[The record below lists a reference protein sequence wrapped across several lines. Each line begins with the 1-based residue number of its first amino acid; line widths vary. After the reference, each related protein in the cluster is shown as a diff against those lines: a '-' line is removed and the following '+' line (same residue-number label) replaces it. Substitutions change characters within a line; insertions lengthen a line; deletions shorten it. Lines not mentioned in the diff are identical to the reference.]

1 MDVIGNNIANVN
13 TAGYKTSR
21 VIFQDI
27 FSQNVSA
34 GMANQGPIGGTNPR
48 QIGLGIRLSTVDVI
62 HSRAAFQRTDKE
74 TDMMINGDGF
84 FIVAQ
89 QNMETGQWD
98 YVYTRAGN
106 FDIDNEGYLVT
117 SGGLYVMG
125 RSFELEMGVVS
136 PGAEEVLRRDMIR
149 AGEYRPA
156 GPAVGSTYPG
166 HDAIAAGDPVPAGS
180 TLPAGY
186 FIAGDI
192 IPADFF
198 GAGIPDT
205 VAYTVPTGE
214 TWPATA
220 TVTTIALAAAPRDV
234 PAAAPIPATQTPA
247 RDIPGP
253 PTGGFRIGDV
263 LPAGLFGPG
272 VPAADITVDE
282 NNIYTLNTTTT
293 FPAPVTMPWPAETR
307 PAVAY
312 APQREPIFGL
322 VASDGYIGNEGNRPD
337 AYGLTRIRLT
347 AMQPVLPIDPNTG
360 LPTGYPPREPGELD
374 ADYAL
379 RLQTEFIDQL
389 VDMQEVSLP
398 GFAVADNGDVSV
410 IVGNRKLVIGQ
421 LALAMFANP
430 SGLEKAG
437 NSLYRES
444 ASSGPVVVT
453 EAFMDGAGKVDGGGL
468 EMSNV
473 DLANEFTDMIVTQ
486 RGFQANSRII
496 TVSDTMLEEL
506 VNLKR

>member
-1 MDVIGNNIANVN
+1 MDVIGNNISNVN

-84 FIVAQ
+84 FVVAQ
-89 QNMETGQWD
+89 QNLETGQWD
-98 YVYTRAGN
+98 YMYTRAGN
-106 FDIDNEGYLVT
+106 FDLDNEGFLVT
-117 SGGLYVMG
+117 SHGYYVMG
-125 RSFELEMGVVS
+125 RTFQLEMGVVDPGS
-136 PGAEEVLRRDMIR
+136 PEVLS
-149 AGEYRPA
+149 RPA
-156 GPAVGSTYPG
+156 IAVGAYGPG
-166 HDAIAAGDPVPAGS
+166 QPLGAVMPAYASG
-180 TLPAGY
+180 T
-186 FIAGDI
+186 
-192 IPADFF
+192 
-198 GAGIPDT
+198 
-205 VAYTVPTGE
+205 
-214 TWPATA
+214 
-220 TVTTIALAAAPRDV
+220 
-234 PAAAPIPATQTPA
+234 
-247 RDIPGP
+247 
-253 PTGGFRIGDV
+253 GFRLNDV
-263 LPAGLFGPG
+263 IPAGLFEDPDNPG
-272 VPAADITVDE
+272 GTIPAGVSPADDVTITLANIDE
-282 NNIYTLNTTTT
+282 WNDRLPLTI
-293 FPAPVTMPWPAETR
+293 AAGQSWPAVIR
-307 PAVAY
+307 PQVTY
-312 APQREPIFGL
+312 APESRPIFGL
-322 VASDGYIGNEGNRPD
+322 VASEGYIGFDPDNPPD
-337 AYGLTRIRLT
+337 AYGLTRIRLI
-347 AMQPVLPIDPNTG
+347 ANQLVLPLNPTTG
-360 LPTGYPPREPGELD
+360 LPEGYPPREPGQDD
-374 ADYAL
+374 AAYTASLNAWLADL
-379 RLQTEFIDQL
+379 T
-389 VDMQEVSLP
+389 DMQEVSLP

-421 LALAMFANP
+421 MAIGMFANS

-444 ASSGPVVVT
+444 ASSGPVVIT
-453 EAFMDGAGKVDGGGL
+453 EAFRDGAGKIDGGGL